1 MRINRQP
8 NLLAHYDCSLND
20 SWSWT
25 VSIMTIGMRV
35 FFPCT
40 VIHDNL
46 GDRWQASVRVC
57 RCQHDDRLTNSQLSW
72 RWGWIISKPASQT
85 YELRTG
91 QFHGTCAQFHGV
103 VQSAVRLCVCT
114 CAADDGNVCEQNE
127 RGMMFRASHMFA
139 VESANSRQ
147 RRRDQSTRV
156 KECVSGV
163 G

>member
-1 MRINRQP
+1 MGINRQP
-8 NLLAHYDCSLND
+8 NFISPLWLLIERFLELNSVYYDYWNA
-20 SWSWT
+20 
-25 VSIMTIGMRV
+25 G

-114 CAADDGNVCEQNE
+114 CAANDGNVCEQKE